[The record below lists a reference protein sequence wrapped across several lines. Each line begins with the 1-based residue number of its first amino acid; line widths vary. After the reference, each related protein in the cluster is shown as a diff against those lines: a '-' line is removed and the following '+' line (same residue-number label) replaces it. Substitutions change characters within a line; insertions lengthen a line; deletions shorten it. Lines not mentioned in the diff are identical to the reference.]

1 MSQTKQKIATTQY
14 DQSTL
19 AHPHGLVYDEMMSN
33 KCAEPG
39 QVRKMLA
46 FHSPDTL
53 IRSISHEIGKESFL
67 SKHKRSK
74 QK

>member
-53 IRSISHEIGKESFL
+53 IRINFTRDRERVIFE
-67 SKHKRSK
+67 
-74 QK
+74 QT